1 VPGAVIELH
10 DVKAKGRK
18 LSAELTVPLEPGL
31 YRLVVS
37 LHDRDGVALSRK
49 TQERIAALIVKATAR
64 LSAVVAAADRLV
76 VTAGASVDL
85 PVTIANTGDLAW
97 VSRSPAAS
105 PKRGRPDVTQGRL
118 TSVLVGHWLRLDG
131 QDDAASR
138 LAVMASVGLDPGA
151 REAYALEFEA
161 PAEPGNYLLILDV
174 VSPLYGSITAVGGD
188 PVVVRVRVVPA
199 AIDETAAPDIGADGS
214 TAPVETAPVESPP
227 VLP

>member
-1 VPGAVIELH
+1 
-10 DVKAKGRK
+10 
-18 LSAELTVPLEPGL
+18 
-31 YRLVVS
+31 
-37 LHDRDGVALSRK
+37 
-49 TQERIAALIVKATAR
+49 
-64 LSAVVAAADRLV
+64 
-76 VTAGASVDL
+76 
-85 PVTIANTGDLAW
+85 
-97 VSRSPAAS
+97 
-105 PKRGRPDVTQGRL
+105 
-118 TSVLVGHWLRLDG
+118 
-131 QDDAASR
+131 
-138 LAVMASVGLDPGA
+138 MASVGLDPGA